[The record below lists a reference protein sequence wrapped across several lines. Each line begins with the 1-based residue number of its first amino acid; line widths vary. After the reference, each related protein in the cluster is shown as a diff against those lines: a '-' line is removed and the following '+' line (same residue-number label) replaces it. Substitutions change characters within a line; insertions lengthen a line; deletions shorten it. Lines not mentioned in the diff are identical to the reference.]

1 MTELA
6 RNVAGKSRAFC
17 RGRPS
22 RRTDNSNSTCSL
34 KAPQATFSLPIRES
48 V

>member
-6 RNVAGKSRAFC
+6 RNSVGKSRAFC

-22 RRTDNSNSTCSL
+22 RRTDKNKSTCSL
-34 KAPQATFSLPIRES
+34 KALAHPGPQATFSQ
-48 V
+48 

>member
-1 MTELA
+1 MTEVA